1 MRDHGSRRLVGS
13 RQLGTV
19 KRMRLERCVQ
29 CGFVVTLAIMTF
41 VGCAS
46 GHRSTSGLIVISAR
60 GRIGPLHV
68 DKSDRADVISFA
80 GRPDSERRG
89 RYARPYTPY
98 DALGYDC
105 RGKPATDR
113 AGVPGCKTVFYID
126 SRSGKLELLYTLEKR
141 YADPHGVH
149 VGTRTRI
156 AERDL
161 HRRALNGCYSGFRF
175 DTKTGFLVMWLEG
188 GKALV
193 GTRVGFLVVHSQH
206 LNPGVLD
213 CIDS

>member
-1 MRDHGSRRLVGS
+1 MIPLSLDEVERLAPGRV
-13 RQLGTV
+13 
-19 KRMRLERCVQ
+19 ERAVWTDEVTGVQ
-29 CGFVVTLAIMTF
+29 V
-41 VGCAS
+41 
-46 GHRSTSGLIVISAR
+46 
-60 GRIGPLHV
+60 
-68 DKSDRADVISFA
+68 
-80 GRPDSERRG
+80 
-89 RYARPYTPY
+89 
-98 DALGYDC
+98 
-105 RGKPATDR
+105 
-113 AGVPGCKTVFYID
+113 D
-126 SRSGKLELLYTLEKR
+126 SR
-141 YADPHGVH
+141 
-149 VGTRTRI
+149 RI